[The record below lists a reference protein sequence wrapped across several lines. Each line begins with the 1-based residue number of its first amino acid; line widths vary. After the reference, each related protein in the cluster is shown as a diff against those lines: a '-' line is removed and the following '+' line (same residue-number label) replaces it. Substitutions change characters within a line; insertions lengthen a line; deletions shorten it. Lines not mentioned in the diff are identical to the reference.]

1 MLLTCC
7 ARMRALL
14 GNNKAQGMIEYTL
27 MLAFV
32 VIIVTAMYY
41 NIGTDENG
49 RPVLESFLLSIKD
62 TFYHIANIMKD
73 AVSKI

>member
-1 MLLTCC
+1 MLLTYY

-14 GNNKAQGMIEYTL
+14 ANNKVQGMIEYTL
-27 MLAFV
+27 ILAFV

-41 NIGTDENG
+41 NIGIDENV
-49 RPVLESFLLSIKD
+49 RPILESFLLSIKD
-62 TFYHIANIMKD
+62 TFYHIDNIMKD